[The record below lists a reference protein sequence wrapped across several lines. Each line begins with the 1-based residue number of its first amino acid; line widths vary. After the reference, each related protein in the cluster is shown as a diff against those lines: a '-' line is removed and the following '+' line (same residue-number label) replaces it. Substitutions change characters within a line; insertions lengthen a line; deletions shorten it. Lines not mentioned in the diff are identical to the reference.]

1 MNARAVAAWSVA
13 CLFIVLFTTNPAY
26 KLVVLAAAFV
36 TLVTSAG
43 IRRMRR
49 LLIAVACIGTFDAM
63 LNFVSAHVGRTIL
76 FALPDSI
83 PALGGAYTLEA
94 FAFGVSGGITIA
106 AAIFAAAPF
115 SLLLQPHDVMD
126 ALPNALSRTGTTI
139 AASMNLLPLVV
150 TSFGEVSEAQ
160 RLRGWRPRGPA
171 SWAEVVVPVVL
182 TSVESSIQLAES
194 MEARGFGS
202 ASRSAFQ
209 KRNLEWDH
217 WMVIAASGL
226 AVVLFI
232 ADHAMGGAKDWFAYP
247 SLTAPQLDLPGLIAC
262 LLLFIPV
269 LVWSRHA

>member
-13 CLFIVLFTTNPAY
+13 CVFIVLVTTNPAY

-36 TLVTSAG
+36 TLLASAG

-49 LLIAVACIGTFDAM
+49 LLIAVTCIGIFDAM

-94 FAFGVSGGITIA
+94 LAFGVSGGITIA

-126 ALPNALSRTGTTI
+126 ALPNALSRTGTAI

-202 ASRSAFQ
+202 TSRSAFR
-209 KRNLEWDH
+209 KAKLEWEH
-217 WMVIAASGL
+217 WLVIAASGL

-232 ADHAMGGAKDWFAYP
+232 AAHAIGGAKDWYAYP
-247 SLTAPQLDLPGLIAC
+247 SLMAPQIDLPGLVAC

-269 LVWSRHA
+269 LMWPRRA